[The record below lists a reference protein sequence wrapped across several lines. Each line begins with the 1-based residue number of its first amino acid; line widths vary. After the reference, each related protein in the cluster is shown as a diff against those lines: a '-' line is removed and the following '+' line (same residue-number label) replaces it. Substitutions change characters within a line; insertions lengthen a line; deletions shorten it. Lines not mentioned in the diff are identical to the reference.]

1 MKASTWP
8 ILKWSLLANVLA
20 LLLLP
25 NVVMAAETPVNSGDN
40 AFVIV
45 SAALVLLMTPALALF
60 YGGMARRKNV
70 LSVIMHS
77 FVIIGLVSVQWVLFG
92 YSLAFGPDH
101 GHLIGALNWLGL
113 KGVGQLP
120 FADYAATIPHQTF
133 MAFQLMF
140 AIITVAL
147 ITGAFAERMRFP
159 AFVLFALLWT
169 TLVYDPLAHW
179 VWGVGGWI
187 RKMGALDF
195 AGGTVVH
202 ISSGISALVAAIFI
216 GKRKGYGREPM
227 LPHNLPMTVLGAGLL
242 WFGWFGFNAGS
253 ALGANGLA
261 GSAFIVT
268 HIAAA
273 SAALSWVFAEWVRHG
288 KPTVLGVASGCIA
301 GLVAITPASGFVDP
315 VSAILIGLV
324 AGILCFFGVSV
335 VKAKFGY
342 DDALDVFGVHGL
354 GGTWGALAT
363 GLFASTKINP
373 AGANGLFYG
382 NPEQLFIQL
391 FSVVATV
398 VFAGLLTLI
407 ILKLVRLVT
416 PLRVSP
422 AEEEQ
427 GLDLSLHGENAY
439 EDFVMGL
446 PLTHGPEKGQVASA
460 PSLTSGNSVAEAF
473 EPQLISTLPDS
484 GIVKI
489 ECILRPDRLEEV
501 KTALGKLG
509 APGMT
514 ISQVMGCGL
523 QKGHTE
529 VYRGA
534 EYTINLLPK
543 VKVEIVVANSHTD
556 QVVDIIAKAARTGEI
571 GDGKI
576 FVYPVANTMRIRTGE
591 VGELAI

>member
-1 MKASTWP
+1 MKARISH
-8 ILKWSLLANVLA
+8 ILGWSLVANA
-20 LLLLP
+20 LTLFLSP
-25 NVVMAAETPVNSGDN
+25 NVVMAAESPVNTGDN
-40 AFVIV
+40 AFILF

-77 FVIIGLVSVQWVLFG
+77 FIVIGLVSIQWVLFG
-92 YSLAFGPDH
+92 YSLAFGPDKA
-101 GHLIGALNWLGL
+101 HLIGALNWIGL

-120 FADYAATIPHQTF
+120 FADYAATIPHQTY

-159 AFVLFALLWT
+159 AFILFAVLWT
-169 TLVYDPLAHW
+169 TIIYDPLAHW
-179 VWGVGGWI
+179 VWGVGGWM

-202 ISSGISALVAAIFI
+202 ISSGISALVAAIVI
-216 GKRKGYGREPM
+216 GKRKGHGREPM
-227 LPHNLPMTVLGAGLL
+227 LPHNLPMTILGAGLL

-253 ALGANGLA
+253 ALAANGLA
-261 GSAFIVT
+261 GNAFIVT

-273 SAALSWVFAEWVRHG
+273 AAALSWVFAEWAHHG
-288 KPTVLGVASGCIA
+288 KPTVLGVASGCVA

-315 VSAILIGLV
+315 VSAIMIGLV
-324 AGILCFFGVSV
+324 AGVLCYLGVSV

-363 GLFASTKINP
+363 GLFASTHVNP
-373 AGANGLFYG
+373 AGANGLFFG
-382 NPEQLFIQL
+382 NPNQFLIQL
-391 FSVVATV
+391 FSVLVTM
-398 VFAGLLTLI
+398 VFAGTLTFA
-407 ILKLVRLVT
+407 ILKLISLVT
-416 PLRVSP
+416 QLRVSP
-422 AEEEQ
+422 AEEDQ
-427 GLDLSLHGENAY
+427 GLDLALHGETAY
-439 EDFVMGL
+439 EDFVMGS
-446 PLTHGPEKGQVASA
+446 PLLHGLETGHIVPALASVTEAGAIDEMKIRPITTA
-460 PSLTSGNSVAEAF
+460 PVSGM
-473 EPQLISTLPDS
+473 T
-484 GIVKI
+484 KI
-489 ECILRPDRLEEV
+489 ECILRPDRLEDV

-509 APGMT
+509 VPGMT

-523 QKGHTE
+523 QKGHKE

-534 EYTINLLPK
+534 EYNINLLPK
-543 VKVEIVVANSHTD
+543 VKIEIVVNDRHAD
-556 QVVDIIAKAARTGEI
+556 QVVDIVSKAARTGEI

-591 VGELAI
+591 VGDMAI